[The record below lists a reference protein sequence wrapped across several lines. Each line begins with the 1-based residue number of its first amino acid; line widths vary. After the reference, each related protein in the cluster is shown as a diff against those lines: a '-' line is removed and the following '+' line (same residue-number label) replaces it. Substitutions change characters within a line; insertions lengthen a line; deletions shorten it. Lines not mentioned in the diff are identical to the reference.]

1 MKIKKFFSGKRD
13 SESRKLV
20 LYLIFPIFIMLVVLL
35 QTFNLTVI
43 NGKKYETQSE
53 NNRIVSRTIYPTRG
67 LIYDTHDKLLVENI
81 ASSQLNLV
89 PERSTDTLKK
99 IKEIAD
105 LLNLEKSFL
114 LDIYEKQIKKPRYPF
129 QPITLAKSLNDEQI
143 ALFSVSSE
151 KFKGFSVE
159 TGLVRSVVNKQSL
172 AHVLGYMGYSES
184 SDVNKSSNFISG
196 NQIGISGI
204 EKTYHDQLSGK
215 VGTRIE
221 EKDVSG
227 KFVRVLSENNAES
240 GKDLKLSIDLDLQN
254 FLIPFF
260 EGQKGA
266 LVALEPK
273 SGLIKA
279 LISSPSY
286 DPNIFNSSSSLAEIQ
301 SIFNDDEG
309 PLFNRATM
317 GNYPPA
323 STIKPIL
330 GLAALD
336 EGIVDWNTI
345 IQDDGEFYVEGDPR
359 PYRGWKEDG
368 HGKVDLEKAIVESS
382 DVYFYSTAYD
392 LTIKRLEPFLN
403 KFGFGA
409 KTNIDAEESN
419 GLVPNEKWKL
429 GYIGEFW
436 FKGDSI
442 NLGIGQGYMLST
454 PIQISQAIAV
464 IANRGEIIKPRLV
477 EEIDESP
484 TELESLGKIKLKDE
498 TNWKKIEK
506 SMIEV
511 INSPNGTANNIKD
524 SRYVI
529 AGKTGTA
536 QIKSYEDQEYED
548 IRENPFFRDHAL
560 FVGYAPI
567 PNPELLILVII
578 ENGESGSRVAAPIA
592 KAGFDYYL
600 TKNE

>member
-1 MKIKKFFSGKRD
+1 MKKFFSGKRD

-114 LDIYEKQIKKPRYPF
+114 LDIYDKQIKKPRYPF

-184 SDVNKSSNFISG
+184 NDDDKSSNFISG

-301 SIFNDDEG
+301 SIFSDDEG

-403 KFGFGA
+403 KFGFGK

-454 PIQISQAIAV
+454 PIQISQSIAV

-484 TELESLGKIKLKDE
+484 TELVSLGKINLKDE
-498 TNWKKIEK
+498 TNWEKIEN

-511 INSPNGTANNIKD
+511 INSLNGTANNIKD

>member
-20 LYLIFPIFIMLVVLL
+20 LYLIFPIFIMFVVLL
-35 QTFNLTVI
+35 QTINLTVI

-114 LDIYEKQIKKPRYPF
+114 LDVYERQIKKPRYPF

-184 SDVNKSSNFISG
+184 NDVNKSSNFISG
-196 NQIGISGI
+196 SQIGISGI

-273 SGLIKA
+273 TGFIKA

-301 SIFNDDEG
+301 SIFSDDEG

-464 IANRGEIIKPRLV
+464 IANRGDIIKPRLV

-484 TELESLGKIKLKDE
+484 TELESLGKINLKDE
-498 TNWKKIEK
+498 TNWEKIEK

-511 INSPNGTANNIKD
+511 INAPNGTANNIKD
-524 SRYVI
+524 TRYVI

-567 PNPELLILVII
+567 PDPELLILVII

>member
-1 MKIKKFFSGKRD
+1 MKKFFSGKRD

-20 LYLIFPIFIMLVVLL
+20 LYLTLPIFIMFIVLL
-35 QTFNLTVI
+35 QTINLTVI

-81 ASSQLNLV
+81 ASSQLNLI

-114 LDIYEKQIKKPRYPF
+114 LDIYERQIKKPRYPF

-151 KFKGFSVE
+151 KYKGFSVE
-159 TGLVRSVVNKQSL
+159 TGLVRSVVNKKSL

-184 SDVNKSSNFISG
+184 NDVNKSSNFISG
-196 NQIGISGI
+196 SQIGISGI

-279 LISSPSY
+279 MISSPAY

-309 PLFNRATM
+309 PLFNRSTM

-392 LTIKRLEPFLN
+392 LTIKKLESFLK
-403 KFGFGA
+403 KFGFGG

-454 PIQISQAIAV
+454 PIQISQSIAV

-484 TELESLGKIKLKDE
+484 TELKSLGKINLKDE
-498 TNWKKIEK
+498 TNWEKIEK

-511 INSPNGTANNIKD
+511 INAPNGTANNIKD
-524 SRYVI
+524 TRYVI

>member
-20 LYLIFPIFIMLVVLL
+20 LYLIFPIFIMFVVLL
-35 QTFNLTVI
+35 QTINLTVI

-114 LDIYEKQIKKPRYPF
+114 LDVYERQIKKPRYPF

-159 TGLVRSVVNKQSL
+159 TGLVRSVVNKKSL

-184 SDVNKSSNFISG
+184 NDVNKSSNFISG
-196 NQIGISGI
+196 SQIGISGI

-301 SIFNDDEG
+301 SIFSDDEG

-454 PIQISQAIAV
+454 PVQISQAIAV

-484 TELESLGKIKLKDE
+484 TELESLGKINLKDE
-498 TNWKKIEK
+498 TNWEKIEK

-567 PNPELLILVII
+567 PDPELLILVII

>member
-20 LYLIFPIFIMLVVLL
+20 LYLILPIFIMFIVLL
-35 QTFNLTVI
+35 QTINLTVI

-67 LIYDTHDKLLVENI
+67 LIYDTEGKLLVENI
-81 ASSQLNLV
+81 ASSQLNLI

-114 LDIYEKQIKKPRYPF
+114 LDIYERQIKKPRYPF

-151 KFKGFSVE
+151 KYKGFSVE
-159 TGLVRSVVNKQSL
+159 TGLVRSVVNKKSL

-184 SDVNKSSNFISG
+184 NDENKSSNFVLG

-279 LISSPSY
+279 MISSPAY

-382 DVYFYSTAYD
+382 DVYFYSTAYE
-392 LTIKRLEPFLN
+392 LTIKKLEPFLK
-403 KFGFGA
+403 KFGFGG

-454 PIQISQAIAV
+454 PIQISQSIAV

-484 TELESLGKIKLKDE
+484 TELKSLGKINLKDK
-498 TNWKKIEK
+498 TNWEKIEK

-560 FVGYAPI
+560 FIGYAPI

>member
-1 MKIKKFFSGKRD
+1 MKKFFSGKRD
-13 SESRKLV
+13 SESRRLV
-20 LYLIFPIFIMLVVLL
+20 MYLILPIFLMFVVLL
-35 QTFNLTVI
+35 QTINLTVI

-53 NNRIVSRTIYPTRG
+53 NNRIVSRKIYPTRG
-67 LIYDTHDKLLVENI
+67 LIYDTHNKLLVENI
-81 ASSQLNLV
+81 PSSQLNLV

-105 LLNLEKSFL
+105 VLNLEESFL
-114 LDIYEKQIKKPRYPF
+114 LDTFERQIKKPRYPF

-159 TGLVRSVVNKQSL
+159 TGLVRSVVNKKSL

-184 SDVNKSSNFISG
+184 NDVNISSNFISG
-196 NQIGISGI
+196 NQVGISGI
-204 EKTYHDQLSGK
+204 EKTYHDLLSGK
-215 VGTRIE
+215 EGTRIE

-240 GKDLKLSIDLDLQN
+240 GKDLKLSIDLELQN

-279 LISSPSY
+279 LISSPAY

-359 PYRGWKEDG
+359 PYKGWKEDG

-392 LTIKRLEPFLN
+392 LTIKKLEPFLK
-403 KFGFGA
+403 KFGFGS

-477 EEIDESP
+477 EEIDELP
-484 TELESLGKIKLKDE
+484 TELESLGKINLKDE
-498 TNWKKIEK
+498 TNWEKIEK

-511 INSPNGTANNIKD
+511 IDSLNGTANNIKD
-524 SRYVI
+524 TRYVI

-567 PNPELLILVII
+567 PDPELLILVVI

>member
-35 QTFNLTVI
+35 QTFHLTVI

>member
-1 MKIKKFFSGKRD
+1 MKVKKFFLGKQD

-20 LYLIFPIFIMLVVLL
+20 LYLILPIFIMFVVLL

-159 TGLVRSVVNKQSL
+159 TGLVRSVVNKKSL

-184 SDVNKSSNFISG
+184 NDDNKSSNFISG

-273 SGLIKA
+273 TGLIKA

-301 SIFNDDEG
+301 SIFSDDEG

-484 TELESLGKIKLKDE
+484 TELESLGKINLKDE
-498 TNWKKIEK
+498 TNWEKIEK

-511 INSPNGTANNIKD
+511 INAPNGTANNIKD
-524 SRYVI
+524 TRYVI

-567 PNPELLILVII
+567 PDPELLILVII

>member
-1 MKIKKFFSGKRD
+1 MKIKKLLSGKRD

-20 LYLIFPIFIMLVVLL
+20 LYLIFPIFIMFVVLL
-35 QTFNLTVI
+35 QTINLTVI

-114 LDIYEKQIKKPRYPF
+114 LDIYHKQIKKPRYPF

-159 TGLVRSVVNKQSL
+159 TGLVRSVVNKKSL

-184 SDVNKSSNFISG
+184 NNVNKSSNFISG

-279 LISSPSY
+279 LISSPAY

-301 SIFNDDEG
+301 SIFSDDEG

-477 EEIDESP
+477 EEIDEST
-484 TELESLGKIKLKDE
+484 TELESLGKINLKDE
-498 TNWKKIEK
+498 TNWEKIEK

-511 INSPNGTANNIKD
+511 INAPNGTANNIKD
-524 SRYVI
+524 TRYVI

-567 PNPELLILVII
+567 PDPELLILVII

>member
-184 SDVNKSSNFISG
+184 NDVNKSSNFISG

-273 SGLIKA
+273 TGLIKA

-301 SIFNDDEG
+301 SIFSDDEG

-464 IANRGEIIKPRLV
+464 IANRGDIIKPRLV

-484 TELESLGKIKLKDE
+484 TELESLGKINLKDE
-498 TNWKKIEK
+498 TNWEKIEK

-511 INSPNGTANNIKD
+511 INAPNGTANNIKD
-524 SRYVI
+524 TRYVI

-567 PNPELLILVII
+567 PDPELLILVII

>member
-1 MKIKKFFSGKRD
+1 MKKFFSGKRD

-184 SDVNKSSNFISG
+184 NDDNKSSNFISG

-403 KFGFGA
+403 KFGFGN

-454 PIQISQAIAV
+454 PIQISQSIAV

-484 TELESLGKIKLKDE
+484 TELESLGKINLKDE
-498 TNWKKIEK
+498 TNWEKIEK

-511 INSPNGTANNIKD
+511 INSLNGTANNIKD

-567 PNPELLILVII
+567 PDPELLILVII

>member
-1 MKIKKFFSGKRD
+1 MKKFFSGKRD

-184 SDVNKSSNFISG
+184 NDVNKSSNFISG

-273 SGLIKA
+273 TGLIKA

-454 PIQISQAIAV
+454 PIQISQSIAV

-484 TELESLGKIKLKDE
+484 TELESLGKINLKDE
-498 TNWKKIEK
+498 TNWEKIEK

-511 INSPNGTANNIKD
+511 INAPNGTANNIKD
-524 SRYVI
+524 TRYVI

-567 PNPELLILVII
+567 PDPELLILVII

>member
-1 MKIKKFFSGKRD
+1 MEIKKFFSGKRD

-20 LYLIFPIFIMLVVLL
+20 LYLIFPIFIMFVVLL
-35 QTFNLTVI
+35 QTINLTVI

-184 SDVNKSSNFISG
+184 NDVNKSSNFISG
-196 NQIGISGI
+196 SQIGISGI

-273 SGLIKA
+273 TGLIKA

-301 SIFNDDEG
+301 SIFSDDEG

-484 TELESLGKIKLKDE
+484 TELESLGKINLKDE
-498 TNWKKIEK
+498 TNWEKIEK

-567 PNPELLILVII
+567 PDPELLILVII

>member
-1 MKIKKFFSGKRD
+1 MKKFFSGKRD

-20 LYLIFPIFIMLVVLL
+20 MYLILPIFLMFVVLL
-35 QTFNLTVI
+35 QTINLTVI

-53 NNRIVSRTIYPTRG
+53 NNRIVSRKIYPTRG
-67 LIYDTHDKLLVENI
+67 LIYDTHNKLLVENI
-81 ASSQLNLV
+81 PSSQLNLV
-89 PERSTDTLKK
+89 PERSIDTLKK

-105 LLNLEKSFL
+105 VLNLEESFL
-114 LDIYEKQIKKPRYPF
+114 LDTFERQIKKPRYPF

-159 TGLVRSVVNKQSL
+159 TGLVRSVVNKKSL

-184 SDVNKSSNFISG
+184 NDVNISSNFISG
-196 NQIGISGI
+196 NQVGISGI
-204 EKTYHDQLSGK
+204 EKTYHDLLSGK
-215 VGTRIE
+215 EGSRIE

-240 GKDLKLSIDLDLQN
+240 GKDLKLSIDLELQN

-279 LISSPSY
+279 LISSPAY

-359 PYRGWKEDG
+359 PYKGWKEDG

-392 LTIKRLEPFLN
+392 LTIKKLEPFLK
-403 KFGFGA
+403 KFGFGS

-477 EEIDESP
+477 EEIDELP
-484 TELESLGKIKLKDE
+484 TELESLGKINLKDE
-498 TNWKKIEK
+498 TNWEKIEK

-511 INSPNGTANNIKD
+511 IDSLNGTANNIKD
-524 SRYVI
+524 TRYVI

-567 PNPELLILVII
+567 PDPELLILVVI

>member
-20 LYLIFPIFIMLVVLL
+20 LYLIFPIFIMFVVLL
-35 QTFNLTVI
+35 QTINLTVI

-143 ALFSVSSE
+143 ALFSVSGE

-184 SDVNKSSNFISG
+184 NDVNKSSNFISG
-196 NQIGISGI
+196 SQIGISGI

-273 SGLIKA
+273 TGLIKA

-301 SIFNDDEG
+301 SIFSDDEG

-392 LTIKRLEPFLN
+392 LTIKKLEPFLN

-464 IANRGEIIKPRLV
+464 IANRGDIIKPRLV

-484 TELESLGKIKLKDE
+484 TELESLGKINLKDE
-498 TNWKKIEK
+498 TNWEKIEK

-511 INSPNGTANNIKD
+511 INAPNGTANNIKD
-524 SRYVI
+524 TRYVI

-567 PNPELLILVII
+567 PDPELLILVII
-578 ENGESGSRVAAPIA
+578 ENGESGSRIAAPIA

>member
-1 MKIKKFFSGKRD
+1 MKKFFSGKRD

-114 LDIYEKQIKKPRYPF
+114 LDIYDKQIKKPRYPF

-184 SDVNKSSNFISG
+184 NDDNKSSNFISG

-403 KFGFGA
+403 KFGFGN

-454 PIQISQAIAV
+454 PIQISQSIAV

-484 TELESLGKIKLKDE
+484 TELESLGKINLKDE
-498 TNWKKIEK
+498 TNWEKIEK

-511 INSPNGTANNIKD
+511 INSQNGTANNIKD

>member
-1 MKIKKFFSGKRD
+1 MKKFFSGKRD

-184 SDVNKSSNFISG
+184 NDDDNKSSNFISG

-301 SIFNDDEG
+301 SIFSDDEG

-403 KFGFGA
+403 KFGFGN

-454 PIQISQAIAV
+454 PIQISQSIAV

-484 TELESLGKIKLKDE
+484 TELESLGKINLKDE
-498 TNWKKIEK
+498 TNWEKIEK

-511 INSPNGTANNIKD
+511 INSLNGTANNIKD

-567 PNPELLILVII
+567 PDPELLILVII

>member
-1 MKIKKFFSGKRD
+1 MDRKR
-13 SESRKLV
+13 
-20 LYLIFPIFIMLVVLL
+20 
-35 QTFNLTVI
+35 
-43 NGKKYETQSE
+43 
-53 NNRIVSRTIYPTRG
+53 
-67 LIYDTHDKLLVENI
+67 
-81 ASSQLNLV
+81 A
-89 PERSTDTLKK
+89 
-99 IKEIAD
+99 
-105 LLNLEKSFL
+105 
-114 LDIYEKQIKKPRYPF
+114 
-129 QPITLAKSLNDEQI
+129 
-143 ALFSVSSE
+143 
-151 KFKGFSVE
+151 
-159 TGLVRSVVNKQSL
+159 
-172 AHVLGYMGYSES
+172 
-184 SDVNKSSNFISG
+184 
-196 NQIGISGI
+196 
-204 EKTYHDQLSGK
+204 
-215 VGTRIE
+215 
-221 EKDVSG
+221 
-227 KFVRVLSENNAES
+227 
-240 GKDLKLSIDLDLQN
+240 
-254 FLIPFF
+254 
-260 EGQKGA
+260 
-266 LVALEPK
+266 
-273 SGLIKA
+273 
-279 LISSPSY
+279 Y
-286 DPNIFNSSSSLAEIQ
+286 DPNIFNSSSSLDEIQ
-301 SIFNDDEG
+301 SILSDDEG

-454 PIQISQAIAV
+454 PIQISQSIAV

-484 TELESLGKIKLKDE
+484 TELKSLGKINLKDE
-498 TNWKKIEK
+498 TNWEKIEK

>member
-13 SESRKLV
+13 SESRKLA
-20 LYLIFPIFIMLVVLL
+20 LYLIFPIFIMFVVLL
-35 QTFNLTVI
+35 QTINLTVI

-184 SDVNKSSNFISG
+184 NDVNKSSNFISG
-196 NQIGISGI
+196 SQIGISGI

-273 SGLIKA
+273 TGLIKA

-301 SIFNDDEG
+301 SIFSDDEG

-392 LTIKRLEPFLN
+392 LTIKKLEPFLN

-464 IANRGEIIKPRLV
+464 IANRGDIIKPRLV

-484 TELESLGKIKLKDE
+484 TELESLGKINLKDE
-498 TNWKKIEK
+498 TNWEKIEK

-511 INSPNGTANNIKD
+511 INAPNGTANNIKD
-524 SRYVI
+524 TRYVI

-567 PNPELLILVII
+567 PDPELLILVII

>member
-1 MKIKKFFSGKRD
+1 MKKFFSGKRD

-184 SDVNKSSNFISG
+184 NDDDNKSSNFISG

-279 LISSPSY
+279 LISSPAY

-301 SIFNDDEG
+301 SIFSDDEG

-454 PIQISQAIAV
+454 PIQISQSIAV

-484 TELESLGKIKLKDE
+484 TELESLGKINLKDE
-498 TNWKKIEK
+498 TNWEKIEK

-511 INSPNGTANNIKD
+511 INSLNGTANNIKD

-567 PNPELLILVII
+567 PDPELLILVII

>member
-1 MKIKKFFSGKRD
+1 M
-13 SESRKLV
+13 
-20 LYLIFPIFIMLVVLL
+20 FIVLL
-35 QTFNLTVI
+35 QTINLTVI

-143 ALFSVSSE
+143 ALFSVSNE

-159 TGLVRSVVNKQSL
+159 TGLVRSVVNKKSL

-184 SDVNKSSNFISG
+184 NDVNKSSNFISG
-196 NQIGISGI
+196 SQIGISGI

-273 SGLIKA
+273 TGFIKA

-301 SIFNDDEG
+301 SIFSDDEG

-464 IANRGEIIKPRLV
+464 IANRGDIIKPRLV

-484 TELESLGKIKLKDE
+484 TELESLGKINLKDE
-498 TNWKKIEK
+498 TNWEKIEK

-511 INSPNGTANNIKD
+511 INAPNGTANNIKD
-524 SRYVI
+524 TRYVI

-567 PNPELLILVII
+567 PDPELLILVII

>member
-20 LYLIFPIFIMLVVLL
+20 LYLIFPIFIMFVVLL
-35 QTFNLTVI
+35 QTINLTVI

-143 ALFSVSSE
+143 ALFSVSGE

-184 SDVNKSSNFISG
+184 NDVNKSSNFISG
-196 NQIGISGI
+196 SQIGISGI

-273 SGLIKA
+273 TGLIKA

-301 SIFNDDEG
+301 SIFSDDEG

-454 PIQISQAIAV
+454 PIQISQSIAV

-484 TELESLGKIKLKDE
+484 TELESLGKINLKDE
-498 TNWKKIEK
+498 TNWEKIEK

-511 INSPNGTANNIKD
+511 INSLNGTANNIKD

-567 PNPELLILVII
+567 PDPELLILVII

>member
-1 MKIKKFFSGKRD
+1 MKKFFSGKRD

-172 AHVLGYMGYSES
+172 AHVLGYMGYSELN
-184 SDVNKSSNFISG
+184 DVNKSSNFISG

-273 SGLIKA
+273 TGLIKA

-301 SIFNDDEG
+301 SIFSDDEG

-464 IANRGEIIKPRLV
+464 IANRGDIIKPRLV

-484 TELESLGKIKLKDE
+484 TELESLGKINLKDE
-498 TNWKKIEK
+498 TNWEKIEK

-567 PNPELLILVII
+567 PDPELLILVII

>member
-1 MKIKKFFSGKRD
+1 MKKFFSGKRD

-20 LYLIFPIFIMLVVLL
+20 LYLIFPTFIMLVVLL

-172 AHVLGYMGYSES
+172 AHVLGYMGYSELN
-184 SDVNKSSNFISG
+184 DENKSSNFISG

-279 LISSPSY
+279 LISSPAY

-301 SIFNDDEG
+301 SIFSDDEG

-403 KFGFGA
+403 KFGFGN

-464 IANRGEIIKPRLV
+464 IANRGDIIKPRLV

-484 TELESLGKIKLKDE
+484 TELESLGKINLKDE
-498 TNWKKIEK
+498 TNWEKIEK

-511 INSPNGTANNIKD
+511 INAPNGTANNIKD
-524 SRYVI
+524 TRYVI

>member
-20 LYLIFPIFIMLVVLL
+20 LYLIFPIFIMFVVLL
-35 QTFNLTVI
+35 QTINLTVI

-143 ALFSVSSE
+143 ALFSVSGE

-159 TGLVRSVVNKQSL
+159 TGLVRSVVNKKSL

-184 SDVNKSSNFISG
+184 NDVNKSSNFISG
-196 NQIGISGI
+196 SQIGISGI

-273 SGLIKA
+273 TGFIKA

-301 SIFNDDEG
+301 SIFSDDEG

-464 IANRGEIIKPRLV
+464 IANRGDIIKPRLV

-484 TELESLGKIKLKDE
+484 TELESLGKISLKDE
-498 TNWKKIEK
+498 TNWEKIEK

-511 INSPNGTANNIKD
+511 INAPNGTANNIKD
-524 SRYVI
+524 TRYVI

-567 PNPELLILVII
+567 PDPELLILVII

>member
-184 SDVNKSSNFISG
+184 NDVNKSSNFISG

-301 SIFNDDEG
+301 SIFSDDEG

-484 TELESLGKIKLKDE
+484 TELESLGKINLKDE
-498 TNWKKIEK
+498 TNWEKIEK

-524 SRYVI
+524 TRYVI

-567 PNPELLILVII
+567 PDPELLILVII

>member
-1 MKIKKFFSGKRD
+1 MKKFFSGKQD

-20 LYLIFPIFIMLVVLL
+20 LYLILPIFIMFVVLL
-35 QTFNLTVI
+35 QTINLTVI

-99 IKEIAD
+99 IKAIAE
-105 LLNLEKSFL
+105 LLDLEKSFL

-159 TGLVRSVVNKQSL
+159 TGLVRSVVNKKSL

-184 SDVNKSSNFISG
+184 NDVNKSSNFISG

-204 EKTYHDQLSGK
+204 EKTYHDQLSGV

-227 KFVRVLSENNAES
+227 KFVRVLSEDNAES

-254 FLIPFF
+254 YLIPFF

-279 LISSPSY
+279 LISSPAY

-403 KFGFGA
+403 KFGFGG

-484 TELESLGKIKLKDE
+484 TEFESLGKIKLNDE
-498 TNWKKIEK
+498 TNWEKIEQ

-524 SRYVI
+524 TRYVI

-536 QIKSYEDQEYED
+536 QIKSYEGQEYKD

>member
-1 MKIKKFFSGKRD
+1 MKIKKFFSSKRD
-13 SESRKLV
+13 SESRKIIP
-20 LYLIFPIFIMLVVLL
+20 YLILPIFIMFVVLL

-53 NNRIVSRTIYPTRG
+53 NNRIVLRTIYPTRG

-81 ASSQLNLV
+81 PSSQLNLV

-99 IKEIAD
+99 IKEIAGV
-105 LLNLEKSFL
+105 LNLENSFL

-159 TGLVRSVVNKQSL
+159 TGLVRSVVNKKSL
-172 AHVLGYMGYSES
+172 AHVLGYMGYSDPN
-184 SDVNKSSNFISG
+184 DVNKSSNFISG

-215 VGTRIE
+215 VGSRIE

-279 LISSPSY
+279 LISSPAY

-301 SIFNDDEG
+301 SIFSDDEG

-323 STIKPIL
+323 STLKPIL

-403 KFGFGA
+403 KFGFGD

-477 EEIDESP
+477 QEIDESP
-484 TELESLGKIKLKDE
+484 TELESLGKINLKDE
-498 TNWKKIEK
+498 SNWEKIEK

-524 SRYVI
+524 ARYVI

-567 PNPELLILVII
+567 PDPELLILVII

>member
-20 LYLIFPIFIMLVVLL
+20 LYLIFPIFIMFVVLL
-35 QTFNLTVI
+35 QTINLTVI

-184 SDVNKSSNFISG
+184 NDVNKSSNFISG

-273 SGLIKA
+273 TGLIKA
-279 LISSPSY
+279 LISSPAY

-301 SIFNDDEG
+301 SIFSDDEG

-392 LTIKRLEPFLN
+392 LTIKRLEPFLK

-454 PIQISQAIAV
+454 PIQISQSIAV

-484 TELESLGKIKLKDE
+484 TELESLGKINLKDE
-498 TNWKKIEK
+498 TNWEKIEK

-511 INSPNGTANNIKD
+511 INAPNGTANNIKD

-567 PNPELLILVII
+567 PDPELLILVII

>member
-1 MKIKKFFSGKRD
+1 MKIKKFFSEKRD
-13 SESRKLV
+13 SDFTKFII
-20 LYLIFPIFIMLVVLL
+20 YLIFPIFLMFVVLL
-35 QTFNLTVI
+35 QTFNLTVL

-67 LIYDTHDKLLVENI
+67 LIYDTNGMLLVENVP
-81 ASSQLNLV
+81 SSQLNLV
-89 PERSTDTLKK
+89 PERSTDTIEK

-105 LLNLEKSFL
+105 LINLEKSFL
-114 LDIYEKQIKKPRYPF
+114 LDIYENQIKKPRYPF
-129 QPITLAKSLNDEQI
+129 QPIILAKSLNDEQI
-143 ALFSVSSE
+143 ALMSVSGE
-151 KFKGFSVE
+151 KFQGFSVE
-159 TGLVRSVVNKQSL
+159 TGLIRSAVNKKSL
-172 AHVLGYMGYSES
+172 AHVLGYLGYSELN
-184 SDVNKSSNFISG
+184 DTKKSSNFTQG

-215 VGTRIE
+215 QGTRVE
-221 EKDVSG
+221 EKNVSG
-227 KFVRVLSENNAES
+227 EFVRVLSENNAIS

-286 DPNIFNSSSSLAEIQ
+286 DPNVFNSSSSLAEIQ
-301 SIFNDDEG
+301 SILNNDDG

-345 IQDDGEFYVEGDPR
+345 IQDNGEFYVEGDPR

-368 HGKVDLEKAIVESS
+368 HGKVNLERAIVESS
-382 DVYFYSTAYD
+382 DIYFYSTAYD
-392 LTIKRLEPFLN
+392 LTIKKLEPFLN
-403 KFGFGA
+403 KFGFGD
-409 KTNIDAEESN
+409 KTEIDAEESI
-419 GLVPNEKWKL
+419 GLVPNENWKL

-436 FKGDSI
+436 FKGDTI

-454 PIQISQAIAV
+454 PIQISQAIAI

-477 EEIDESP
+477 EEIDELA
-484 TELESLGKIKLKDE
+484 TEIESLGKITLKDE
-498 TNWKKIEK
+498 TNWEKIEK

-511 INSPNGTANNIKD
+511 INSSNGTANNIKD
-524 SRYVI
+524 SKYLI

-536 QIKSYEDQEYED
+536 QIKSYEDQDYEE

-578 ENGESGSRVAAPIA
+578 ENGESGSKVAAPIA

-600 TKNE
+600 KKYE

>member
-13 SESRKLV
+13 SDSRKLV
-20 LYLIFPIFIMLVVLL
+20 LYLTLPIFIMFVVLL
-35 QTFNLTVI
+35 QTINLTVI

-53 NNRIVSRTIYPTRG
+53 YNRIVSRTIYPTRG
-67 LIYDTHDKLLVENI
+67 LIYDTYDRLLVENI

-114 LDIYEKQIKKPRYPF
+114 LDIYERQIKKPRYPF

-143 ALFSVSSE
+143 ALFSVSGE

-184 SDVNKSSNFISG
+184 NDVNKSSNFISG
-196 NQIGISGI
+196 SQIGISGI

-273 SGLIKA
+273 TGLIKA

-301 SIFNDDEG
+301 SIFSDDEG

-392 LTIKRLEPFLN
+392 LTIKKLEPFLN

-464 IANRGEIIKPRLV
+464 IANRGDIIKPRLV

-484 TELESLGKIKLKDE
+484 TELESLGKINLKDE
-498 TNWKKIEK
+498 TNWEKIEK

-511 INSPNGTANNIKD
+511 INAPNGTANNIKD
-524 SRYVI
+524 TRYVI

-567 PNPELLILVII
+567 PDPELLILVII

>member
-1 MKIKKFFSGKRD
+1 MKKFFSGKRD

-20 LYLIFPIFIMLVVLL
+20 LYLIFPIFIMFVVLL

-184 SDVNKSSNFISG
+184 NDVNKSSNFISG

-279 LISSPSY
+279 LISSPAY

-301 SIFNDDEG
+301 SIFSDDEG

-484 TELESLGKIKLKDE
+484 TELESLGKINLKDE
-498 TNWKKIEK
+498 TNWEKIEK

-567 PNPELLILVII
+567 PDPELLILVII

>member
-1 MKIKKFFSGKRD
+1 MKKFFSGKRD

-114 LDIYEKQIKKPRYPF
+114 LDIYDKQIKKPRYPF

-184 SDVNKSSNFISG
+184 NDDNKSSNFISG

-301 SIFNDDEG
+301 SIFSDDEG

-454 PIQISQAIAV
+454 PIQISQSIAV

-484 TELESLGKIKLKDE
+484 TELESLGKINLKDE
-498 TNWKKIEK
+498 TNWEKIEK

-511 INSPNGTANNIKD
+511 INSLNGTANNIKD

>member
-20 LYLIFPIFIMLVVLL
+20 LYLIFPIFIMFVVLL
-35 QTFNLTVI
+35 QTINLTVI

-67 LIYDTHDKLLVENI
+67 LIYDTNDELLVENI

-89 PERSTDTLKK
+89 PERSTDALKQ

-114 LDIYEKQIKKPRYPF
+114 LDIYERQIKKPRYPF
-129 QPITLAKSLNDEQI
+129 QSITLAKSLNDEQI

-159 TGLVRSVVNKQSL
+159 TGLVRSVVNKKSL
-172 AHVLGYMGYSES
+172 AHVLGYMGYSELN
-184 SDVNKSSNFISG
+184 DVNKSSNFISG

-279 LISSPSY
+279 LISSPAY
-286 DPNIFNSSSSLAEIQ
+286 DPNIFNSGSSLAEIQ
-301 SIFNDDEG
+301 SIFSDDEG

-484 TELESLGKIKLKDE
+484 TELESLGKINLKDE
-498 TNWKKIEK
+498 TNWEKIEK

-511 INSPNGTANNIKD
+511 INAPNGTANNIKD
-524 SRYVI
+524 TRYVI

-567 PNPELLILVII
+567 PDPELLILVII

>member
-1 MKIKKFFSGKRD
+1 MRPNPPINMNTINSPDICQLNKDGLTKRFKSTYRD
-13 SESRKLV
+13 PAIPVIAPDKTKAINCILKGFIPTDLTLV
-20 LYLIFPIFIMLVVLL
+20 
-35 QTFNLTVI
+35 
-43 NGKKYETQSE
+43 K
-53 NNRIVSRTIYPTRG
+53 
-67 LIYDTHDKLLVENI
+67 
-81 ASSQLNLV
+81 LNLV
-89 PERSTDTLKK
+89 ALKAKPKGELTILLVINK
-99 IKEIAD
+99 IINNQK
-105 LLNLEKSFL
+105 
-114 LDIYEKQIKKPRYPF
+114 KQIKKPRYPF

-159 TGLVRSVVNKQSL
+159 TGLVRSVVNKKSL

-184 SDVNKSSNFISG
+184 NDVNKSSNFISG
-196 NQIGISGI
+196 SQIGISGI

-273 SGLIKA
+273 TGFIKA

-301 SIFNDDEG
+301 SIFSDDEG

-464 IANRGEIIKPRLV
+464 IANRGDIIKPRLV

-484 TELESLGKIKLKDE
+484 TELESLGKINLKDE
-498 TNWKKIEK
+498 TNWEKIEK

-511 INSPNGTANNIKD
+511 INAPNGTANNIKD
-524 SRYVI
+524 TRYVI

-567 PNPELLILVII
+567 PDPELLILVII

>member
-20 LYLIFPIFIMLVVLL
+20 LYLIFPIFIMFVVLL
-35 QTFNLTVI
+35 QTINLTVI

-184 SDVNKSSNFISG
+184 NDVNKSSNFISG
-196 NQIGISGI
+196 SQIGISGI

-266 LVALEPK
+266 LIALEPK
-273 SGLIKA
+273 TGFIKA

-301 SIFNDDEG
+301 SIFSDDEG

-464 IANRGEIIKPRLV
+464 IANRGDIIKPRLV
-477 EEIDESP
+477 EEIDQSP
-484 TELESLGKIKLKDE
+484 TELESLGKINLKDE
-498 TNWKKIEK
+498 TNWEKIEK

-511 INSPNGTANNIKD
+511 INAPNGTANNIKD
-524 SRYVI
+524 TRYVI

-567 PNPELLILVII
+567 PDPELLILVII

>member
-1 MKIKKFFSGKRD
+1 MKKFFSGKQD

-20 LYLIFPIFIMLVVLL
+20 LYLTLPIFIMFVVLL
-35 QTFNLTVI
+35 QTINLTVI

-99 IKEIAD
+99 IKAIAE
-105 LLNLEKSFL
+105 LLDLEKSFL

-159 TGLVRSVVNKQSL
+159 TGLVRSVVNKKSL

-184 SDVNKSSNFISG
+184 NDVNKSSNFISG

-204 EKTYHDQLSGK
+204 EKTYHDQLSGV

-227 KFVRVLSENNAES
+227 KFVRVLSEDNAES

-254 FLIPFF
+254 YLIPFF
-260 EGQKGA
+260 EGHKGA

-279 LISSPSY
+279 LISSPAY

-403 KFGFGA
+403 KFGFGG

-484 TELESLGKIKLKDE
+484 TEFESLGKIKLNDE
-498 TNWKKIEK
+498 TNWEKIEQ

-524 SRYVI
+524 TRYVI

-536 QIKSYEDQEYED
+536 QIKSYEGQEYED

-567 PNPELLILVII
+567 PDPELLILVII

>member
-1 MKIKKFFSGKRD
+1 MKKFFSGKRD
-13 SESRKLV
+13 SESHKLV
-20 LYLIFPIFIMLVVLL
+20 VYLILPIFIMFIVLL
-35 QTFNLTVI
+35 QTINLTVI

-159 TGLVRSVVNKQSL
+159 TGLVRSVVNKKSL

-184 SDVNKSSNFISG
+184 NDDNKSSNFISG
-196 NQIGISGI
+196 NQVGISGI

-215 VGTRIE
+215 VGKRIE

-279 LISSPSY
+279 LISSPAY

-301 SIFNDDEG
+301 SIFSDDEG

-403 KFGFGA
+403 KFGFGG

-484 TELESLGKIKLKDE
+484 TGIESLGKINLNDE
-498 TNWKKIEK
+498 TNWEKIEK

-511 INSPNGTANNIKD
+511 INSINGTANNIKD
-524 SRYVI
+524 TRYVI

-567 PNPELLILVII
+567 PDPELLILVII